1 MNADTLCAVI
11 ATAISI
17 FGLFGIKG
25 DDLKE
30 GGTAISK
37 GVKRDY
43 AHQRLGIVI
52 ALAILLIF
60 VGVVV
65 QCLAVLFISLQE
77 PAKLIAQFLNS
88 NGANIPLEVS
98 DFSSIT
104 IAFAILIML
113 AAASIFS
120 VDAFLHGFGITMFGS
135 VVKAARFKRRF
146 GGFWNWIAIVCLVA
160 IMLLGYFNVHVN
172 SVLLIVL
179 LAAVPVAP
187 IVGYIIKF
195 RQIKDC
201 EKTKTESTQPKE
213 QSGPQEN
220 DKKR

>member
-11 ATAISI
+11 ATVISV

-25 DDLKE
+25 ENLKE

-52 ALAILLIF
+52 ALAILLII

-65 QCLAVLFISLQE
+65 QCLAMLFVSLQE

-98 DFSSIT
+98 DFSSTT

-113 AAASIFS
+113 AAASFFS

-146 GGFWNWIAIVCLVA
+146 GGVWNWIAIVCLVS
-160 IMLLGYFNVHVN
+160 IMLLGYYRVHVS

-179 LAAVPVAP
+179 LAAVPIAP
-187 IVGYIIKF
+187 IIGYIITF
-195 RQIKDC
+195 HQIKDR
-201 EKTKTESTQPKE
+201 EKTKAESAQPTE
-213 QSGPQEN
+213 QSDSQGGN
-220 DKKR
+220 N

>member
-1 MNADTLCAVI
+1 MNADTVCAVI
-11 ATAISI
+11 ATAISV

-25 DDLKE
+25 ENLKE
-30 GGTAISK
+30 GGSAISNAI
-37 GVKRDY
+37 KRDY
-43 AHQRLGIVI
+43 AHERLGIVV
-52 ALAILLIF
+52 ALAMLLVV

-65 QCLAVLFISLQE
+65 QCLAMLFISLQE

-98 DFSSIT
+98 DFSSTT

-113 AAASIFS
+113 AAVSIFS
-120 VDAFLHGFGITMFGS
+120 VDAFLHGFGKTMLGS
-135 VVKAARFKRRF
+135 TVKAALFKRRL

-160 IMLLGYFNVHVN
+160 IMLLGYFSVRVN

-179 LAAVPVAP
+179 LAAVPIAP

-195 RQIKDC
+195 HQIKDC
-201 EKTKTESTQPKE
+201 EKAKSGSVQPIE
-213 QSGPQEN
+213 QSDSQDE
-220 DKKR
+220 KK